1 MVGIESNIKREGMTG
16 TYSVGICEDAWKRM
30 GEITPGRYEHATR
43 RRRETRVADD
53 LEECQ

>member
-1 MVGIESNIKREGMTG
+1 MVGVESKGRGKGRG

-30 GEITPGRYEHATR
+30 GEITPGRYEHATC
-43 RRRETRVADD
+43 RRRETGVADD